1 MLHTNSVP
9 KTRTKESFFDRIYR
23 KNNSQK
29 SVNHAQISLK
39 HFERYC
45 EKAYHKNAY
54 EVIAEIKA
62 DTKKDPLV
70 VYNFLEDLVDYLIS
84 IEKKNGQVIAIPTVI
99 GYLNGSKQFLRY
111 MGILVDNGIVSQ
123 YVAIPKQF
131 KELKKPV
138 KIEELQLLIENAKP
152 LRKAMYL
159 TLLSSGMRLGEILQL
174 TKSDFDL
181 TKDPVRIT
189 IPAKIAK
196 NRHSRIAFI
205 SKEARS
211 KLEPILLNI
220 ENDDLVFTS
229 SKDPERAELTE
240 DQSFARLRVKCK
252 LDDYDAG
259 KRRHRI
265 TIHKF
270 RKWFT
275 STVVK
280 NGMIPEY
287 KNTLT
292 GWSSFD
298 ETYHEFDIEDLTE
311 AYRKIEPNL
320 YITTE
325 YQAKSQVKE
334 KDKQLAKIKE
344 HETTIA
350 DIQSHVDKMEEN
362 LNKKIQELSETKVE
376 KLFQKLELDIRKA
389 NPRLA
394 KEIINEDWEHAVN
407 NEKVKTLFSYME
419 ILLED
424 DGGLEG
430 ALQGKDYEKFLK
442 EIPKVLKKDKKLS

>member
-1 MLHTNSVP
+1 MLHTYSMP
-9 KTRTKESFFDRIYR
+9 KTRTKESFFNRIYR

-29 SVNHAQISLK
+29 SVNHAKISLI

-45 EKAYHKNAY
+45 KKEYNKHTY
-54 EVIAEIKA
+54 EVIAEVKA

-70 VYNFLEDLVDYLIS
+70 VYNFLEDLVGYLTS
-84 IEKKNGQVIAIPTVI
+84 IKKKNGQVIASATVI
-99 GYLNGSKQFLRY
+99 GYLNDSKQFLRY
-111 MGILVDNGIVSQ
+111 MGISVDNGMVNQ
-123 YVAIPKQF
+123 YVSIPRAFKEIPKPF
-131 KELKKPV
+131 
-138 KIEELQLLIENAKP
+138 KIEELQLLIENANH

-159 TLLSSGMRLGEILQL
+159 TLLSSGIRLGEILQL
-174 TKSDFDL
+174 IKEDFDF

-196 NRHSRIAFI
+196 NRHSRITFI

-211 KLEPILLNI
+211 KLESILLNL
-220 ENDDLVFTS
+220 ENDDRVFTS
-229 SKDPERAELTE
+229 ACDTERAELTE
-240 DQSFARLRVKCK
+240 DQYFARLRTKCK
-252 LDDYDAG
+252 LDDYDPG
-259 KRRHRI
+259 EKRHRI

-275 STVVK
+275 SAIVK
-280 NGMIPEY
+280 NGMLPEY
-287 KNTLT
+287 KNSIT

-298 ETYHEFDIEDLTE
+298 ETYHEFDIEEL
-311 AYRKIEPNL
+311 ASSYRKIEPYL
-320 YITTE
+320 YITPE
-325 YQAKSQVKE
+325 FQAKFKIKE

-362 LNKKIQELSETKVE
+362 LNKKIDELRINKVE

-394 KEIINEDWEHAVN
+394 NKIINKDWEHTVN

-419 ILLED
+419 ALLED

-430 ALQGKDYEKFLK
+430 FLQDEDYKKLLN
-442 EIPKVLKKDKKLS
+442 EIPRYLKKDKKLS